1 MHRLRNCVTIWT
13 PFQSQALRIMYQDT
27 LQHYFGFD
35 SLRPGQEA
43 VINRILNGQSA
54 CAIFPTGSGKS
65 LCYQLPAVQLPHLT
79 LVISPLLALMKDQL
93 TFLHSKNIPAATI
106 DSTQGWE
113 ENQRVMQAVRD
124 GQIKVL
130 MISVERLNNERF
142 RQFISG
148 IPISM
153 LVVDEAHC
161 ISEWGHNF
169 RPDYLKLP
177 QHRAWLNIPQ
187 VLLLTATATPAVID
201 DMREKF
207 NIAEDDVVVTGFYR
221 PNLDLTITPVEE
233 THKQSTLLAQ
243 LAPDQPTIVYVT
255 LQKTAEDLAQWL
267 TQQGIQARAYHAGM
281 DAERRQHIQQA
292 FMAGDCPCI
301 IATIAFGM
309 GIDKADI
316 RRVIHYDL
324 PKSVENYSQEIGR
337 AGRDG
342 QPSHCTVLA
351 NTSSLNVLENFV
363 YGDTPDRA
371 AIDAVLTQIQNTN
384 GTWEVILS
392 RLSRETNIRLLPLK
406 TLLVYLE
413 VHGIIEPQY
422 TYFADYRF
430 KPVKPLDAIVAQF
443 QGERQ
448 QFVSQIF
455 ACSPKARTWHT
466 VDFDALWQH
475 AQAERKRVVAAIDY
489 FNEKGWIELES
500 KQMTDVF
507 RIRQPG
513 FDRAALAS
521 TLFALFKSKETNE
534 INRIGHMIQFFESEQ
549 CLSHSLAN
557 YFADH
562 QAPERCGHCSVCRG
576 EPASLPT
583 GETQPEVSAN
593 MLQTWCSPFFNA
605 CQTPPSTAA
614 VTRFLSGMSSPLHT
628 QVKARQMSGFAQ
640 LEAYP
645 FRQIQAQVAR
655 LYPDL
660 PE

>member
-1 MHRLRNCVTIWT
+1 
-13 PFQSQALRIMYQDT
+13 MYQDT

-35 SLRPGQEA
+35 SLRPGQDA
-43 VINRILNGQSA
+43 VITRVLSGQSA

-93 TFLHSKNIPAATI
+93 AFLHSKNIPAATI
-106 DSTQGWE
+106 DSTQSWE
-113 ENQRVMQAVRD
+113 ENQQVMQAIRD
-124 GQIKVL
+124 GNIKVL

-142 RQFISG
+142 RQFIAT
-148 IPISM
+148 IPISL

-177 QHRAWLNIPQ
+177 QHRDWLKIPQ
-187 VLLLTATATPAVID
+187 VLLLTATATPAVIE

-207 NIAEDDVVVTGFYR
+207 SIAEDDVVVTGFYR
-221 PNLDLTITPVEE
+221 PNLDLTITPVAEVQ
-233 THKQSTLLAQ
+233 KQHALLAQ
-243 LAPDQPTIVYVT
+243 LSPTQPTIVYVT
-255 LQKTAEDLAQWL
+255 LQKTAEDLALWL
-267 TQQGIQARAYHAGM
+267 NQQGFEARAYHAGM
-281 DAERRQHIQQA
+281 DAERRQQIQQD
-292 FMAGDCPCI
+292 FMSGACYCI

-324 PKSVENYSQEIGR
+324 PKSIENYSQEIGR

-342 QPSHCTVLA
+342 QTSHCTVLA
-351 NTSSLNVLENFV
+351 NKSSLNVLENFV
-363 YGDTPDRA
+363 YGDTPDLT
-371 AIDAVLTQIQNTN
+371 AIDAVLGQIQSA
-384 GTWEVILS
+384 GGQWEVILS
-392 RLSRETNIRLLPLK
+392 RLSRETNVRLLPLK

-430 KPVKPLDAIVAQF
+430 KPILAPEAIIEQF
-443 QGERQ
+443 QGERR

-466 VDFDALWQH
+466 VDFDALWQQ
-475 AQAERKRVVAAIDY
+475 AQTDRKRVVAAIDY
-489 FNEKGWIELES
+489 FNEKGWIILES

-507 RIRQPG
+507 RILDPQ
-513 FDRAALAS
+513 FDRASLATTLY
-521 TLFALFKSKETNE
+521 TLFRNKETNE
-534 INRIGHMIQFFESEQ
+534 IGRIQHMIRFFESEQ
-549 CLSHSLAN
+549 CLSHSLAH

-562 QAPERCGHCSVCRG
+562 RAPEQCGHCSVCRG
-576 EPASLPT
+576 EPATLPAEDT
-583 GETQPEVSAN
+583 LPEISAN
-593 MLQTWCSPFFNA
+593 MLRAWCDPFLSA
-605 CQTPPSTAA
+605 CQQRPSSAA

-628 QVKARQMSGFAQ
+628 QLKARQMSGFAK

-645 FRQIQAQVAR
+645 FQQIRTQVDE
-655 LYPDL
+655 LYPHL
-660 PE
+660 SE